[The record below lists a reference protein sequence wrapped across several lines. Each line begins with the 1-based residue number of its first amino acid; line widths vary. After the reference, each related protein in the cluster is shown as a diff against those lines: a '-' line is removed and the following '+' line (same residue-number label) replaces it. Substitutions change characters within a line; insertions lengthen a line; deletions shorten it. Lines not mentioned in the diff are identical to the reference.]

1 MKERLIIMA
10 GAIAAVGLVMLFFYL
25 IRPRDR
31 YPYER
36 RELLTKREAAF
47 YEILAPI
54 CYRNG
59 WMLLMKL
66 RLADIVKVKSG
77 EKQYMSYFNKIKAK
91 HTDFVLVDPETLE
104 ILAGVELD
112 DPSHERPDRIER
124 DEFVDKVYE
133 TAGIPLFHVWMPIEE
148 DELEEELLAVVPI
161 LSDYDGSDEDD
172 TELPAENVPEDNTAE

>member
-77 EKQYMSYFNKIKAK
+77 EKQYMSSPFVYRTYSSMKAAK
-91 HTDFVLVDPETLE
+91 
-104 ILAGVELD
+104 
-112 DPSHERPDRIER
+112 PSSDQNCPRRLNRFWFCEHCDSI
-124 DEFVDKVYE
+124 
-133 TAGIPLFHVWMPIEE
+133 APLPTGTPSAAF
-148 DELEEELLAVVPI
+148 
-161 LSDYDGSDEDD
+161 LS
-172 TELPAENVPEDNTAE
+172 